1 MDNRIDSQEKALALK
16 CLEFAK
22 AEGASAA
29 RVTLNK
35 SVMDLV
41 GTLNGEIDKVSHC
54 LDRSISLSL
63 FVSGR
68 YGTYSTN
75 NICED
80 SLKDF
85 VAKAVKTTSIFAED
99 SCRRLPDPSRK
110 AKDAGR
116 GDELGLYDAEYEAVT
131 PESRIGRAL
140 EASIYNELKP
150 VSEEAEYSDCLYDTL
165 VVDTDGLECRH
176 TETSFEYGVEM
187 TVSDGNGNKF
197 SSFWW
202 DASTFLK
209 DFNLKGCARKAYN
222 DAVAQ
227 FNPKPVESGKYN
239 AVILSK
245 VASKVVSPILNALG
259 GYAIQQNNSFLL
271 GRLGEKVFS
280 EGFTIVDE
288 CRSVGLTGSRLFDS
302 EGVATKVHPVIEK
315 GAIKEYFINT
325 YMSRKL
331 GMEPTVEDIT
341 RARIL
346 PFPKP
351 GMDHVDIMGLCGDGI
366 LITDFNGGNSNTAT
380 GDFSYGFSGFLFKD
394 GKIVHPVR
402 EMVMTGNF
410 ISLWNNLIAA
420 GEDARPCFSKLIP
433 TLAFSNVDISA

>member
-99 SCRRLPDPSRK
+99 GCRRLPDPSRK
-110 AKDAGR
+110 AKDAGK

-131 PESRIGRAL
+131 PESRISRAL
-140 EASIYNELKP
+140 GASIYNELKP

-209 DFNLKGCARKAYN
+209 DFNLKGCARKAYD

-227 FNPKPVESGKYN
+227 FGPKPVESGKYN

-271 GRLGEKVFS
+271 GKLGEAVFVGTTENIFLAAMFNHLDVGEQIHYVTESAFVELGTSKVFRQNV
-280 EGFTIVDE
+280 FQPLVF
-288 CRSVGLTGSRLFDS
+288 LFD
-302 EGVATKVHPVIEK
+302 GTHRIVNH
-315 GAIKEYFINT
+315 
-325 YMSRKL
+325 
-331 GMEPTVEDIT
+331 
-341 RARIL
+341 RADFRR
-346 PFPKP
+346 
-351 GMDHVDIMGLCGDGI
+351 MGFGGNIAPPRTGRNKKDTFGGI
-366 LITDFNGGNSNTAT
+366 LVHIFLEAVAFFNKRLIFLIKTV
-380 GDFSYGFSGFLFKD
+380 GDIFEKNQPQHD
-394 GKIVHPVR
+394 I
-402 EMVMTGNF
+402 F
-410 ISLWNNLIAA
+410 IFGRVNIAA
-420 GEDARPCFSKLIP
+420 QHARRIPNLFFKADIGSILFSHR
-433 TLAFSNVDISA
+433 